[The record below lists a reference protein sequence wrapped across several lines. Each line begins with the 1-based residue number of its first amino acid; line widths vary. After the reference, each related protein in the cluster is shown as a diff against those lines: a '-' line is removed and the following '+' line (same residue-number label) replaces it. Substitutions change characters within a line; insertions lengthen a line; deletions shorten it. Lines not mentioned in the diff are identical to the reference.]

1 MYILLKI
8 LVAVHS
14 IQHFEGSERER
25 EREKEIFCVT
35 MYLDVK
41 ACTGWPSS

>member
-8 LVAVHS
+8 LTAVHL

-25 EREKEIFCVT
+25 ERERDFLCS